1 MEQFWEVVKL
11 LIATV
16 LGASGTKFVD
26 MWWRNRRTDKEAEN
40 KDTME
45 EMEYIHLRHRELIE
59 DGQKAVLALNKKI
72 AKLEEMVDELKT
84 KCTELLIENI
94 EQKTRLEGPLSK

>member
-1 MEQFWEVVKL
+1 MEQFWEVMKL

-26 MWWRNRRTDKEAEN
+26 TWWRNKRKDKEVES

-45 EMEYIHLRHRELIE
+45 EMEYIHQRHRELIE
-59 DGQKAVLALNKKI
+59 DGQRAIIALHKKI
-72 AKLEEMVDELKT
+72 AKLEEMVDDLKT

-94 EQKTRLEGPLSK
+94 ELKTRLEGASK